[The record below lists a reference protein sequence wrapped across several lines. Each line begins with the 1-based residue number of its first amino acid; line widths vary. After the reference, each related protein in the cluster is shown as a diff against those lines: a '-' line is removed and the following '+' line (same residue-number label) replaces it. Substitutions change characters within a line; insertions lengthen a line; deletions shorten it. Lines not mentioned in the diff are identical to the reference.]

1 VDEAVARQRLQTLL
15 DDLESSTRTLAGEHG
30 DTGELS
36 NLDQHP
42 AEAASELTEL
52 ERDEA
57 VTAVMHGQ
65 RDEVLAAMKRLDDGT
80 YGRCVDCGTELPEER
95 LDARPE
101 AARCVSCQQ
110 DLEIAR

>member
-1 VDEAVARQRLQTLL
+1 VDEAAARQRLQELL
-15 DDLESSTRTLAGEHG
+15 TDLESSTRTLAGEHG

-52 ERDEA
+52 DRDEA
-57 VTAVMHGQ
+57 MRAVMDGQ
-65 RDEVLAAMKRLDDGT
+65 REQVLAALERLDEGT
-80 YGRCVDCGTELPEER
+80 YGRCVDCGTQLPDER

-101 AARCVSCQQ
+101 AARCMSCQQ

>member
-1 VDEAVARQRLQTLL
+1 MDEAAVRQRLEQLL
-15 DDLESSTRTLAGEHG
+15 TDLESSSRTLTAEHG
-30 DTGELS
+30 ETGELS
-36 NLDQHP
+36 MIDQHP

-57 VTAVMHGQ
+57 VLAVVDGQ
-65 RDEVLAAMKRLDDGT
+65 REEVLAALARLDSGT
-80 YGRCVDCGTELPEER
+80 YGRCVECGTELPDER

>member
-1 VDEAVARQRLQTLL
+1 MDEAAVRQRLEQLVA
-15 DDLESSTRTLAGEHG
+15 DLESSSATLAGEHG

-36 NLDQHP
+36 MLDQHP

-52 ERDEA
+52 DRDEA
-57 VTAVMHGQ
+57 MRAVVDGQ
-65 RDEVLAAMKRLDDGT
+65 REEVLAALARLDAGT
-80 YGRCVDCGTELPEER
+80 YGRCVDCGTALPDER